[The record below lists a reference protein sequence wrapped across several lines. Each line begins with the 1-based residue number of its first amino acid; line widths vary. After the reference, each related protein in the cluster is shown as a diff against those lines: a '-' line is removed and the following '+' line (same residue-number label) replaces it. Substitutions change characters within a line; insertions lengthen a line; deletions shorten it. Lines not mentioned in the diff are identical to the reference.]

1 MQDRETD
8 LMKEGSLEAP
18 TRHPLKWRDPD
29 FYDAALIEEE
39 LRRVFDVCH
48 GCRRCFNLCDSFP
61 RLFDLIDDSASGELD
76 SVDASDF
83 APVLEAC
90 TFCDMCYMTKCPY
103 VPPHE
108 FNLDFPH
115 LMLRAK
121 AADRKHGHK
130 NFTQNQLAKMDRN
143 GKLAGPIAPVAN
155 WLTKRDNNVARKA
168 IEKTVHIDAGV
179 ELPQFHRKTFLKGAA
194 EAQGELIPNAHAPA
208 FGRKAAVYATCYV
221 NYNNPG
227 IGMAALKVLALNG
240 VEVEP
245 LYPACCG
252 MPYLEQG
259 DLERVAAQAKKV
271 AAEFRPL
278 VDQGVPIIALT
289 ASCGL
294 MMKFEWPLLVP
305 ENEGV
310 IALSK
315 AAMDIDEY
323 LVDIAKTEG
332 LATGLEPLPGGVTVH
347 LACHARAQNMGPKAA
362 ELLKYI
368 PQTEVDVVE
377 RCAGHGGTFGVM
389 KETHDVAMK
398 VGKTTMRTVVRK
410 GRAHIAS

>member
-1 MQDRETD
+1 
-8 LMKEGSLEAP
+8 
-18 TRHPLKWRDPD
+18 
-29 FYDAALIEEE
+29 
-39 LRRVFDVCH
+39 
-48 GCRRCFNLCDSFP
+48 
-61 RLFDLIDDSASGELD
+61 
-76 SVDASDF
+76 
-83 APVLEAC
+83 
-90 TFCDMCYMTKCPY
+90 
-103 VPPHE
+103 
-108 FNLDFPH
+108 
-115 LMLRAK
+115 
-121 AADRKHGHK
+121 
-130 NFTQNQLAKMDRN
+130 
-143 GKLAGPIAPVAN
+143 
-155 WLTKRDNNVARKA
+155 
-168 IEKTVHIDAGV
+168 
-179 ELPQFHRKTFLKGAA
+179 
-194 EAQGELIPNAHAPA
+194 
-208 FGRKAAVYATCYV
+208 
-221 NYNNPG
+221 
-227 IGMAALKVLALNG
+227 
-240 VEVEP
+240 
-245 LYPACCG
+245 

-294 MMKFEWPLLVP
+294 MMKFEWPLIVP
-305 ENEGV
+305 ENEDV

-410 GRAHIAS
+410 GRAHIASECPLAAKHLLQGIEEMADEGEQPEGPFHPVELLAKAYGL